1 MTNFNTA
8 FAKNFTKLSFITIGA
23 LSSTLGLHTEL
34 TLITESVQLATWL
47 TIGWIVIVLA
57 AVAHYKA
64 NHDVELE
71 VFREFER
78 NRHIMGQPPVGINN
92 AIYSANKIKTAENW
106 TAQNVEPKIGDPVF
120 IQENK

>member
-1 MTNFNTA
+1 MITFNTA

-34 TLITESVQLATWL
+34 ILITDNVTIATWL

-64 NHDVELE
+64 KHDVELE

-78 NRHIMGQPPVGINN
+78 NRHIMGQQPIGTNN
-92 AIYSANKIKTAENW
+92 AIYSASKIQNW
-106 TAQNVEPKIGDPVF
+106 NTQNAEPKIGDPVF

>member
-34 TLITESVQLATWL
+34 TLITESVSLATWL

-57 AVAHYKA
+57 AIAHYKA
-64 NHDVELE
+64 NQDVELE
-71 VFREFER
+71 VFRDFER
-78 NRHIMGQPPVGINN
+78 THTGHTLWRFPHVTCEQLLQLFSHNPHD
-92 AIYSANKIKTAENW
+92 
-106 TAQNVEPKIGDPVF
+106 DPIHF
-120 IQENK
+120 LMT